1 MTKRRKQGEGTLR
14 LRKDGRWEGR
24 IVVGYDD
31 KGLPITKN
39 VTTKTKTE
47 CTAKLQ
53 SLKEQYER
61 STEKIN
67 SEMLFGEWIDFWYRT
82 YCKHTIRVTTQE
94 EYKSQIYNHIIYSH
108 ITDTMQRQAAA
119 KIDRQI
125 GGRQELPLA
134 EAEIPRGEER
144 GKGRCQPTRFRTVQA
159 KGTQIRHRLRDN
171 DKQSPIRRQVHT
183 DQCLWET

>member
-1 MTKRRKQGEGTLR
+1 M
-14 LRKDGRWEGR
+14 RKDGRWEGR

-39 VTTKTKTE
+39 VTAKTKTE

-53 SLKEQYER
+53 ALKEQYER

-159 KGTQIRHRLRDN
+159 KGTQIRA
-171 DKQSPIRRQVHT
+171 QAA
-183 DQCLWET
+183 